1 MRLICA
7 AIFLAYSLSACGHK
21 GPLFLP
27 QTDEANRMTP
37 GEGEI
42 ERK

>member
-1 MRLICA
+1 MRLVCVV
-7 AIFLAYSLSACGHK
+7 IFLAYSLSACGHK

-27 QTDEANRMTP
+27 QTDEANRMAPSESET
-37 GEGEI
+37 

>member
-7 AIFLAYSLSACGHK
+7 AIFLVYSLSACGHK

-27 QTDEANRMTP
+27 QTDEANRMAP
-37 GEGEI
+37 NEI
-42 ERK
+42 EKK